1 MAGQRGRSGR
11 VRLPG
16 RLYRMNVRFL
26 PGRHSPELAE
36 LLEMLASAAP
46 SRRADILN
54 GVAAGGVAAARTAAR
69 PEVQETKTLLK
80 DLFGWE

>member
-16 RLYRMNVRFL
+16 RLYRVNVRFL

-36 LLEMLASAAP
+36 LLEMLDTATPA
-46 SRRADILN
+46 RRADILN
-54 GVAAGGVAAARTAAR
+54 GVAAGGVAAARTSTQ
-69 PEVQETKTLLK
+69 PEVMETETLLK